1 MGSAS
6 DREGRRLHGSII
18 RMLPARGGDGMTRLR
33 RGATFVAAN
42 VLMWALMTAILI
54 VVPDALERW
63 MSLEFARVVG
73 WAVAS
78 GLWVVVL
85 QQPWRSRVG
94 PFTLFTLQV
103 LLWISAALVAIWI
116 SDTVRMPTFVERLN
130 RVPGFQGSGS
140 RVLVRSDST
149 RVRTRVR
156 GVRRD

>member
-1 MGSAS
+1 
-6 DREGRRLHGSII
+6 
-18 RMLPARGGDGMTRLR
+18 MTRRR
-33 RGATFVAAN
+33 RGATFAAVN

-116 SDTVRMPTFVERLN
+116 SDTVRMPTF
-130 RVPGFQGSGS
+130 SGEI
-140 RVLVRSDST
+140 
-149 RVRTRVR
+149 
-156 GVRRD
+156 G

>member
-1 MGSAS
+1 
-6 DREGRRLHGSII
+6 
-18 RMLPARGGDGMTRLR
+18 MTRHR
-33 RGATFVAAN
+33 PGATFLAVN

-63 MSLEFARVVG
+63 MSLEVARVVG
-73 WAVAS
+73 WAVGS

-116 SDTVRMPTFVERLN
+116 SDTVRMPTFIGEIE
-130 RVPGFQGSGS
+130 
-140 RVLVRSDST
+140 
-149 RVRTRVR
+149 
-156 GVRRD
+156 